1 MAVSLGA
8 DLRRFVAQICYG
20 AANEALRRKKHQ
32 AALRWIIRAVE
43 TSPEGREDPLF
54 LSCLGRCYL
63 HCSDHERA
71 VRFLSEA
78 LARMDADRALWS
90 RGVLMDEYR
99 RVQDALAQSR
109 AQGERGAV

>member
-8 DLRRFVAQICYG
+8 DIRRFVAQICYG
-20 AANEALRRKKHQ
+20 AANEALRRRKYE
-32 AALRWIIRAVE
+32 AALRWIVRAIEVA
-43 TSPEGREDPLF
+43 PEGREDPLF

-63 HCSDHERA
+63 HRSDHERA

-90 RGVLMDEYR
+90 QGRLMDEYR
-99 RVQDALAQSR
+99 RVQDELAHSR
-109 AQGERGAV
+109 AQAGAGAV

>member
-1 MAVSLGA
+1 MSLGA

-20 AANEALRRKKHQ
+20 AANEALRRKKYE

-43 TSPEGREDPLF
+43 VSPEGREDPLF

-63 HCSDHERA
+63 HRSDHERA

-90 RGVLMDEYR
+90 RGGLRDEYR
-99 RVQDALAQSR
+99 RVQDELAQSR
-109 AQGERGAV
+109 AQAGKGAV